1 MSKTPK
7 AAHTGDANS
16 RSQSTAGKLRF
27 YETLCTLNQSFEQ
40 VLQQLQE
47 LEKLGLGR
55 QPWKALRTIVE
66 ENRAEINFELVER
79 LQEREQTDWAYFGR
93 RRRQRRQ
100 REKKLADPQDVLIEA
115 DRMRAQQKKRR
126 AQGRRDRQK

>member
-1 MSKTPK
+1 MSKPPK
-7 AAHTGDANS
+7 AAHTGEVKS
-16 RSQSTAGKLRF
+16 HGQGTAGTLRP
-27 YETLCTLNQSFEQ
+27 YEILYTLNQGFEQ

-55 QPWKALRTIVE
+55 QPWKALQTTVE

-79 LQEREQTDWAYFGR
+79 LQEREQRDWAYFGR
-93 RRRQRRQ
+93 LRRQ
-100 REKKLADPQDVLIEA
+100 REKKLEDPQDVLIEA
-115 DRMRAQQKKRR
+115 DRLRQRIGKNRR

>member
-1 MSKTPK
+1 MSKPPN
-7 AAHTGDANS
+7 AADTAEAKS
-16 RSQSTAGKLRF
+16 RGLRTAGKLRP
-27 YETLCTLNQSFEQ
+27 YEILYTLNQGFEQ

-55 QPWKALRTIVE
+55 QPWKALQTTVE

-79 LQEREQTDWAYFGR
+79 LQEREQRDWAYFGR
-93 RRRQRRQ
+93 LRRQ
-100 REKKLADPQDVLIEA
+100 REKKLEDPQDVLIEA
-115 DRMRAQQKKRR
+115 DRLRQRIGKNRR